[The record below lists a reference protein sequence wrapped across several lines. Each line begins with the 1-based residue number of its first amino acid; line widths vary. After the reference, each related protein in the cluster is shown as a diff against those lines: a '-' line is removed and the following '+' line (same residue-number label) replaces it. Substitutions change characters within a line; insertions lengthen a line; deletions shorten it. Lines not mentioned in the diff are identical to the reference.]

1 MQFFQN
7 FFADILDSECL
18 AASGIV
24 RDWEVGHDDERSGWE
39 VGLEVRGDVR
49 GQQVGYI
56 REKKIVMGE
65 VPLERVAH

>member
-1 MQFFQN
+1 M
-7 FFADILDSECL
+7 